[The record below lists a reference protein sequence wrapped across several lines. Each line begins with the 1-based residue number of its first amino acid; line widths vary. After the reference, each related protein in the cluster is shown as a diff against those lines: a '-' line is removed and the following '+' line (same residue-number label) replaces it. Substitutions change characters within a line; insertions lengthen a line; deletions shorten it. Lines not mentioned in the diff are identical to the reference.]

1 MPRLNDGPF
10 GDNRMPLI
18 SRKNQKLP
26 LVDKRGRLNVEIRG
40 LPKTFLYWGDLFHT
54 LVNVSKALLL
64 RALQPF
70 SLNFSTYT
78 SAIFLSSLC
87 PETSTITTGALQD
100 MSFLTHESSWMGFLQ
115 MPNSRFIAI
124 LFCTYCLLF
133 FGFAIPYYYD
143 VSFSCTL
150 FPPLQA
156 LNQNTVSIIA
166 HYGKNRVLQTLERI
180 LILSSF
186 CTIFLPRVSR
196 VQETSKC
203 SIHMLKTIYKVFLLA
218 TICICSRTMSIQEQM
233 YSVVVCVTVNRHTIT
248 HAYRE

>member
-1 MPRLNDGPF
+1 
-10 GDNRMPLI
+10 
-18 SRKNQKLP
+18 
-26 LVDKRGRLNVEIRG
+26 
-40 LPKTFLYWGDLFHT
+40 
-54 LVNVSKALLL
+54 
-64 RALQPF
+64 
-70 SLNFSTYT
+70 
-78 SAIFLSSLC
+78 
-87 PETSTITTGALQD
+87 
-100 MSFLTHESSWMGFLQ
+100 

-166 HYGKNRVLQTLERI
+166 HYGKKRVLETLERI
-180 LILSSF
+180 LILTSF

-203 SIHMLKTIYKVFLLA
+203 SIHMLKTIYIVFLLA

-233 YSVVVCVTVNRHTIT
+233 YSVVVCVTLNRHTIT
-248 HAYRE
+248 HAFRE

>member
-1 MPRLNDGPF
+1 M
-10 GDNRMPLI
+10 
-18 SRKNQKLP
+18 
-26 LVDKRGRLNVEIRG
+26 
-40 LPKTFLYWGDLFHT
+40 
-54 LVNVSKALLL
+54 
-64 RALQPF
+64 
-70 SLNFSTYT
+70 
-78 SAIFLSSLC
+78 SS
-87 PETSTITTGALQD
+87 
-100 MSFLTHESSWMGFLQ
+100 LTHESSWMGFLQ